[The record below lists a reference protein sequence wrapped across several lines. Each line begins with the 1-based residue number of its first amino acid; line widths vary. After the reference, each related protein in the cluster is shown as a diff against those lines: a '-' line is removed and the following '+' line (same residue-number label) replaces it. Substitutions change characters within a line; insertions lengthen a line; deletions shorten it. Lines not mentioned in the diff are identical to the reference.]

1 MTNKPSNRYSLDG
14 FVPSGQNRHVG
25 FDAPRARQSNA
36 ASSAS
41 HRIRMRRPG
50 LHGSSQAAS
59 RNPLLPPVQTP
70 SSVAPGVAKRQ
81 AVTQQA
87 SGFRSYTSA
96 SGSFQSPDEAPAGR
110 IRPAK
115 QSRRQRRRAEKAA
128 AKRRGA
134 NGSKTGGWKKILKR
148 TAAGLAVIA
157 LLFGGW
163 MGWQFFENS
172 RKVFGGDANLLGFLN
187 SKKLRGED
195 RGQVNILL
203 AGVSTD
209 DPDHAGAALADSIML
224 VTLDTKSNKAVM
236 FSIPRD
242 LWVEIPGY
250 GYSKINA
257 TTAYGD
263 QDNFSQSGYPSGGM
277 GLLAKTVNNNFE
289 IPVDYYAKVNYGA
302 FRDAVNAVGGITVNI
317 QSDDPRGLYDPNISK
332 PEGGPLKLS
341 NGPQQLDGQ
350 TALNLAR
357 ARGNPPGDGRFP
369 YGFERSDFTRTQ
381 HQRQMLLALKE
392 KVSSSS
398 VISNPLKI
406 GELFDVVGKNLKT
419 DFEPSEIRRLYDI
432 NKQVKASDIASLS
445 LNDVNGKNLL
455 ASYRTPEGQSALI
468 PAAGLDDYSDI
479 QLAIKKA
486 LSSDPVV
493 KEAAKVVILNGGDV
507 TGLATRESNA
517 LTAKGINVVAVGD
530 APRTVGANLIID
542 ATAKNG
548 KSAKPG
554 TIAKLKSQYQA
565 TVKTTNDYGYPSAD
579 IIIVLGTNH
588 RGQQSSSPSE

>member
-1 MTNKPSNRYSLDG
+1 MTNKPTNRYSLDG
-14 FVPSGQNRHVG
+14 FVPGGQGRHVG
-25 FDAPRARQSNA
+25 FEAARNRPA
-36 ASSAS
+36 AGNSATA
-41 HRIRMRRPG
+41 RIRMRRPG
-50 LHGSSQAAS
+50 LHGTPPPAAG
-59 RNPLLPPVQTP
+59 RNPLLPPVQPTTG
-70 SSVAPGVAKRQ
+70 APGVNKRQ
-81 AVTQQA
+81 AISRTDND
-87 SGFRSYTSA
+87 FHSYTSA
-96 SGSFQSPDEAPAGR
+96 NDQFQARPGSRQQPV
-110 IRPAK
+110 K
-115 QSRRQRRRAEKAA
+115 QTRRQRRKAEKAA
-128 AKRRGA
+128 LQQRNRSAGGGKRSIA
-134 NGSKTGGWKKILKR
+134 WKRIFKR
-148 TAAGLAVIA
+148 TAAALAVLA

-172 RKVFGGDANLLGFLN
+172 QKVFGGDANLLGFLN

-209 DPDHAGAALADSIML
+209 DPDHAGAALADSIMM
-224 VTLDTKSNKAVM
+224 VSLDTKSNKAVM

-250 GYSKINA
+250 GYSKVNA

-263 QDNFSQSGYPSGGM
+263 QDKFSQSGYPPAGM
-277 GLLAKTVNNNFE
+277 GLLAKTINNHFE
-289 IPVDYYAKVNYGA
+289 MPIDYYAKVNYGA
-302 FRDAVNAVGGITVNI
+302 FRDAVNAVGGIEVNI
-317 QSDDPRGLYDPNISK
+317 QSTDKRGLYDPNISK
-332 PEGGPLKLS
+332 AEGGPLKLA
-341 NGPQQLDGQ
+341 NGVQKLDGQ

-392 KVSSSS
+392 KGSSSS

-419 DFEPSEIRRLYDI
+419 DFEPSEIRRLYDL
-432 NKQVKASDIASLS
+432 NKQVKTSDIASLS
-445 LNDVNGKNLL
+445 LNDINGKNLL

-468 PAAGLDDYSDI
+468 PAAGISDFSDI

-486 LSSDPVV
+486 LTNDPVV
-493 KEAAKVVILNGGDV
+493 KEAAKVVILNGGDT

-517 LTAKGINVVAVGD
+517 LTAKGIDVVAVGD

-548 KSAKPG
+548 RSAKPG
-554 TIAKLKSQYQA
+554 TLAKLKTQYNA
-565 TVKTTNDYGYPSAD
+565 TVKTVNDYGYPAAD

-588 RGQQSSSPSE
+588 KGPQSSSTNDE